1 MAEDA
6 EYNGRLMPSELGVRH
21 APIIGKTNKNSWL
34 YWFLCKESY
43 EILKIIQVFFYLRII
58 ALYNN
63 SNIIINIF
71 IFHNSCFYNKII
83 LFFIV
88 IKPFCE

>member
-1 MAEDA
+1 M
-6 EYNGRLMPSELGVRH
+6 
-21 APIIGKTNKNSWL
+21 
-34 YWFLCKESY
+34 CKESY

-71 IFHNSCFYNKII
+71 IFHNSSFYNKII
-83 LFFIV
+83 LLFIV